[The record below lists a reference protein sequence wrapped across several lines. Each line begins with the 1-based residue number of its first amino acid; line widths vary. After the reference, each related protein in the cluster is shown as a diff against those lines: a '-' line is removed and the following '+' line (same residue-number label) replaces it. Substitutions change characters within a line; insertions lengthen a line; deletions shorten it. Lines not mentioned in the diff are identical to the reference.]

1 MVPPLAALLNMMGSI
16 HIVDQIIVSRRNNL
30 LTNPPQVIG
39 VNRLF
44 NLHIHVPM
52 PPARPRQSTR

>member
-1 MVPPLAALLNMMGSI
+1 MAPQLAVLLNMMGSI
-16 HIVDQIIVSRRNNL
+16 RIVGQIIVRRRNNL
-30 LTNPPQVIG
+30 LTNPPREIG

-44 NLHIHVPM
+44 NLHIRVPM